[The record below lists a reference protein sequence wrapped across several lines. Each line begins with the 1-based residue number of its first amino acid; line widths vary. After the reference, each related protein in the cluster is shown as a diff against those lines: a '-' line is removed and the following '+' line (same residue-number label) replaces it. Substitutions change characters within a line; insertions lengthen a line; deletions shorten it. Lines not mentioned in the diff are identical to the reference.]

1 LVLRELI
8 TPNNF
13 IVCVAGL
20 LLMNKYCFPE
30 RIPVLMGILNV
41 TEDSFSDGA
50 QFLDREL
57 AIKHT
62 EVMIAEGAEII
73 DIGAESTRPGSLPVP
88 AEIQEQRII
97 PILSSLKEKYPEVTF
112 SVDTQEATVAEK
124 AIELGASIINDI
136 SALRTDPALAELL
149 SANPEVK
156 VILMHMQGTPRTM
169 QINPV
174 YQDVLVEI
182 KDFFQER
189 IDFCLAKGILREN
202 IMLDPGIGFGKNLE
216 HNLTILGNLR
226 TFKEFGLPLVVGASR
241 KSFIDKIS
249 PSSPAQRIGGCLA
262 AAFVSACE
270 EIDILRVHDVLLH
283 RQFFEVL
290 TAIAKAKRD

>member
-1 LVLRELI
+1 
-8 TPNNF
+8 
-13 IVCVAGL
+13 
-20 LLMNKYCFPE
+20 MNKYCFPE

-262 AAFVSACE
+262 AAFVSAYE

>member
-1 LVLRELI
+1 
-8 TPNNF
+8 
-13 IVCVAGL
+13 
-20 LLMNKYCFPE
+20 MNKYCFPE

-262 AAFVSACE
+262 AAFVSAYE

-283 RQFFEVL
+283 RQFFAVL

>member
-1 LVLRELI
+1 
-8 TPNNF
+8 
-13 IVCVAGL
+13 
-20 LLMNKYCFPE
+20 MNKYCFPE

-97 PILSSLKEKYPEVTF
+97 PILSSLIEKYPKVTF

>member
-1 LVLRELI
+1 
-8 TPNNF
+8 
-13 IVCVAGL
+13 
-20 LLMNKYCFPE
+20 MNKYCFPE

-156 VILMHMQGTPRTM
+156 VILMHMQGTPHTM

-262 AAFVSACE
+262 AAFVSAYE

-283 RQFFEVL
+283 RQFFAVL

>member
-1 LVLRELI
+1 
-8 TPNNF
+8 
-13 IVCVAGL
+13 
-20 LLMNKYCFPE
+20 
-30 RIPVLMGILNV
+30 MGILNV

-73 DIGAESTRPGSLPVP
+73 DIGAGSTRPGSLPVP

-262 AAFVSACE
+262 AAFVSAYE

>member
-1 LVLRELI
+1 
-8 TPNNF
+8 
-13 IVCVAGL
+13 
-20 LLMNKYCFPE
+20 MNKYCFPE

-73 DIGAESTRPGSLPVP
+73 DIGAESTRHGSLPVP

-97 PILSSLKEKYPEVTF
+97 PILSSLIEKYPKVTF
-112 SVDTQEATVAEK
+112 SVDTQKATVAEK

-149 SANPEVK
+149 STNPEVK

>member
-1 LVLRELI
+1 
-8 TPNNF
+8 
-13 IVCVAGL
+13 
-20 LLMNKYCFPE
+20 MNKYCFPKQ
-30 RIPVLMGILNV
+30 IPVLMGILNV

-57 AIKHT
+57 AVKHT
-62 EVMIAEGAEII
+62 EKMIAEGAEII
-73 DIGAESTRPGSLPVP
+73 DMGAESTRPGSLPVP
-88 AEIQEQRII
+88 ADIQIQRII
-97 PILSSLKEKYPEVTF
+97 PILSYLKEKYPEVTF
-112 SVDTQEATVAEK
+112 SVDTQKATVAEK
-124 AIELGASIINDI
+124 AIEFGASIINDI
-136 SALRTDPALAELL
+136 SALRTDPALADLL
-149 SANPEVK
+149 SEHPKVK
-156 VILMHMQGTPRTM
+156 VILMHMQGTPYTM
-169 QINPV
+169 QLNPV

-262 AAFVSACE
+262 AAFVSAYE

>member
-1 LVLRELI
+1 
-8 TPNNF
+8 
-13 IVCVAGL
+13 
-20 LLMNKYCFPE
+20 MNKYCFPKQ
-30 RIPVLMGILNV
+30 IPVLMGILNV

-57 AIKHT
+57 AVKHT
-62 EVMIAEGAEII
+62 EKMIAEGAEII
-73 DIGAESTRPGSLPVP
+73 DMGAESTRPGSLPVP
-88 AEIQEQRII
+88 ADIQIQRII
-97 PILSSLKEKYPEVTF
+97 PILSYFKEKYPEVTF
-112 SVDTQEATVAEK
+112 SVDTQKATVAEK
-124 AIELGASIINDI
+124 AIEFGASIINDI
-136 SALRTDPALAELL
+136 SALRTDPALADLL
-149 SANPEVK
+149 SAHPKVK

>member
-1 LVLRELI
+1 
-8 TPNNF
+8 
-13 IVCVAGL
+13 
-20 LLMNKYCFPE
+20 MNKYCFPE

-149 SANPEVK
+149 STNPEVK

-216 HNLTILGNLR
+216 HNLTILANLR

-249 PSSPAQRIGGCLA
+249 PSLPAQRIGGCLA
-262 AAFVSACE
+262 AAFVSAYE